1 MPCTYFT
8 TFCNAYSTICLL
20 NFDKPYFDKFII
32 TRKQSISRVMSK
44 NRFTPAL
51 RIIIYLGLLLP
62 TASSDLPESRPGK
75 PVAFFLSC
83 FGWGLHS
90 PACYHTGGSLLHY
103 PSTLTL
109 YLRRFISVAL
119 SLESPPQDVILHPA
133 LLCSDFP
140 NAFLHSTI

>member
-90 PACYHTGGSLLHY
+90 PACYHTGGSLLHCH
-103 PSTLTL
+103 STLTGIC
-109 YLRRFISVAL
+109 RRFLFYCTSLGVTSTGRYPASCPMKPGL
-119 SLESPPQDVILHPA
+119 SSH
-133 LLCSDFP
+133 
-140 NAFLHSTI
+140 